1 MATVAHTQAPNL
13 AVQAPLLAD
22 RWTRRTTTAS
32 VLLLAGIAAVVSYS
46 HMHALAL
53 QHGEG
58 AWASA
63 LIPLSCDG
71 MIIASSM
78 ALLSESRLGG
88 RGGVLPWALLI
99 IGALASLSANIAVAE
114 PTVIGRVI
122 AAWPSFAL
130 TCSYELLMRQIRRSS
145 ATRALPGKGP
155 RPAELARPQLDEPA
169 STSCLPLPQG
179 ASPVAAPASD
189 SRPQAGVAG
198 GGRVLQ
204 RRAWQWALANRRPD
218 GSLPTGTEVA
228 REFRRSERWGR
239 LVKNIGRGGQFGAGA

>member
-1 MATVAHTQAPNL
+1 MATIAHIQAPGL
-13 AVQAPLLAD
+13 AVHPPLVAD
-22 RWTRRTTTAS
+22 RWIRRTTTAS
-32 VLLLAGIAAVVSYS
+32 VVLLAGIAAVVSYG
-46 HMHALAL
+46 HMHVLAA

-88 RGGVLPWALLI
+88 RGGFLPWALLI
-99 IGALASLSANIAVAE
+99 IGALASLAANIAVAE

-130 TCSYELLMRQIRRSS
+130 TCSYELLMRQIRRSA
-145 ATRALPGKGP
+145 ATRALPGA
-155 RPAELARPQLDEPA
+155 RQHPAELAGPQTEELA
-169 STSCLPLPQG
+169 SPRSVPRRQG
-179 ASPVAAPASD
+179 ASPVAVSASD
-189 SRPQAGVAG
+189 SRPKAGVADG
-198 GGRVLQ
+198 SRVLQ

-228 REFRRSERWGR
+228 REFQRSQRWGR
-239 LVKNIGRGGQFGAGA
+239 LVKNIGRAGQLDAGA

>member
-1 MATVAHTQAPNL
+1 MATVAHAQAPSL
-13 AVQAPLLAD
+13 AVHSPLVAD
-22 RWTRRTTTAS
+22 RWIRRTTTAS
-32 VLLLAGIAAVVSYS
+32 VLLLAGIAAVVSYG

-53 QHGEG
+53 QHDEG

-78 ALLSESRLGG
+78 ALLSESRTGA
-88 RGGVLPWALLI
+88 RGGFLPWALLI
-99 IGALASLSANIAVAE
+99 IGALASLAANIAVAE

-130 TCSYELLMRQIRRSS
+130 TCSYELLMRQIRQSS
-145 ATRALPGKGP
+145 TTRALPSTGP
-155 RPAELARPQLDEPA
+155 RPAEFAGPQVEEPA
-169 STSCLPLPQG
+169 SPSPLPLRQV
-179 ASPVAAPASD
+179 ASPVAVLTSD
-189 SRPQAGVAG
+189 RRSDAGVVG
-198 GGRVLQ
+198 GGRVVQ

-239 LVKNIGRGGQFGAGA
+239 LVTNIGRAGQLDAGA

>member
-1 MATVAHTQAPNL
+1 MATVTHAQAPRL
-13 AVQAPLLAD
+13 AVHAPLVAD
-22 RWTRRTTTAS
+22 RWIRRTTTAS
-32 VLLLAGIAAVVSYS
+32 VVLLAGIAAVVSYG

-78 ALLSESRLGG
+78 ALLSESRLGS
-88 RGGVLPWALLI
+88 RGGFLPWALLI
-99 IGALASLSANIAVAE
+99 IGALASLAANIAVAE
-114 PTVIGRVI
+114 STVIGRVI

-145 ATRALPGKGP
+145 ATAALPSPGP
-155 RPAELARPQLDEPA
+155 HLAELARPQLEEPG
-169 STSCLPLPQG
+169 SPSPLPPRQG
-179 ASPVAAPASD
+179 VSPVAAPASD
-189 SRPQAGVAG
+189 RRPDAGVVG

-204 RRAWQWALANRRPD
+204 RRAWQWALAHRQPD

-239 LVKNIGRGGQFGAGA
+239 LVKNIGQAGQFDTGA